1 MAKSIKEDI
10 ECYWFHKWNNWLIQ
24 IIPFKSIVWR
34 KFRKLLFRSFQFI
47 CRVPQGSILGP
58 SMFLMFVNEMLQ
70 AVKSNLFL
78 NSDDSCLAF
87 WGQDV
92 IEIEKQLNKDFSN
105 ICGWFVDFWIA
116 RNTVTWKLLPSNSK
130 NFFQSSYH
138 KQHWQYKSY
147 Y

>member
-34 KFRKLLFRSFQFI
+34 KFRKFLFRSFQFI

-58 SMFLMFVNEMLQ
+58 SMFLIYVNEMLQ

-78 NSDDSCLAF
+78 NSDDSCL
-87 WGQDV
+87 WCYRNWKT
-92 IEIEKQLNKDFSN
+92 IKQRLFKHLWMVYGSLNNKKYSYLK
-105 ICGWFVDFWIA
+105 
-116 RNTVTWKLLPSNSK
+116 TTPKQQQKLFPELIS
-130 NFFQSSYH
+130 QTTLAI
-138 KQHWQYKSY
+138 
-147 Y
+147 